1 MYADALKAAPDA
13 KQNPNTVAAQGL
25 AYCNQFFAIEKD
37 LIEATPEER
46 LKVRAEQSCAVLVR
60 GYANKDLKVMP
71 KSLTRQAIAYSLN
84 QWEKLTAFMN
94 DGRLEIDNNRSE
106 RSIKPF
112 VIGRKN
118 WMFANTPRGAT
129 ASYSL
134 TDKWIKNIYHL
145 IWCRKLY

>member
-60 GYANKDLKVMP
+60 GYANKDLKSYAEEFNKASNCLQSESMG
-71 KSLTRQAIAYSLN
+71 KA
-84 QWEKLTAFMN
+84 
-94 DGRLEIDNNRSE
+94 DGVHE
-106 RSIKPF
+106 
-112 VIGRKN
+112 
-118 WMFANTPRGAT
+118 
-129 ASYSL
+129 
-134 TDKWIKNIYHL
+134 
-145 IWCRKLY
+145 